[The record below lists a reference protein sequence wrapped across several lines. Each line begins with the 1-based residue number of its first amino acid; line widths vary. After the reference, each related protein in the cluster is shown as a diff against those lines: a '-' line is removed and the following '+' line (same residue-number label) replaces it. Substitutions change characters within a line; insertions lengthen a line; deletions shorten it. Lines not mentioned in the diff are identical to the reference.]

1 MTFKVAEELSEH
13 WVFCN
18 VYPKKAQNVARMLRD
33 LYKEF
38 QDLKK
43 VPLPRQTEAWVKA
56 KVEPWLE
63 SLTVGLDIRTTDLAF
78 RSRQEELFG
87 VKETDIEE
95 AFWDDQMNGK
105 RVGFCETFVDKK
117 WLATDAR
124 RKKELESQ
132 KRRLEKSEKDK
143 KVLEERVE
151 VPEEYDGNQ
160 NNPDLIDSNYEGD
173 KENHKKRRSFVAE
186 GSVDNTGS
194 LPEHFRHV
202 RKITTWC
209 QD

>member
-1 MTFKVAEELSEH
+1 M
-13 WVFCN
+13 
-18 VYPKKAQNVARMLRD
+18 
-33 LYKEF
+33 
-38 QDLKK
+38 
-43 VPLPRQTEAWVKA
+43 PRQTEAWVKA

-63 SLTVGLDIRTTDLAF
+63 TLTVGLDIRTTDLGF
-78 RSRQEELFG
+78 RRRQEELFG

-117 WLATDAR
+117 WMATDAR
-124 RKKELESQ
+124 RKKDLESQ
-132 KRRLEKSEKDK
+132 KRRLEKSEKEK

-160 NNPDLIDSNYEGD
+160 NNPDFVDSNYEED
-173 KENHKKRRSFVAE
+173 KENHKKRRRSFVAE
-186 GSVDNTGS
+186 GSIDNTGS

-202 RKITTWC
+202 RKSIRGVRPEIYTALDRYFKGET
-209 QD
+209 